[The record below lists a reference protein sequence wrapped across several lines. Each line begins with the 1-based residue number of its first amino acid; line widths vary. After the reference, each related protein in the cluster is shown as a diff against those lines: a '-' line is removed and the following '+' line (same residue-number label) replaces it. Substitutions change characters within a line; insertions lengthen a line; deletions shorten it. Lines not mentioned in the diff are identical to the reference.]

1 MTVEEFK
8 QTYQDSDKIKAIA
21 SLLQEEAVK
30 MSLQGLIGSSAAVV
44 AHSVVSNHKGFHLF
58 ILPDQ
63 EEAAF
68 FLNDLENLNKN
79 ASNILFFPHSYK
91 RPYQLEEIDNANV
104 VSRAEVLERINR
116 GNASIVVTYP
126 EALFEKIITK
136 KQFAATILEIK
147 KGVEYSLDF
156 INELLIEYEFEKVD
170 FVYEPG
176 QFAVRGGIVDIFS
189 FSNDLPY
196 RVEFF

>member
-8 QTYQDSDKIKAIA
+8 QAYQNSDKITSIA
-21 SLLQEEAVK
+21 SLLQEEGVK
-30 MSLQGLIGSSAAVV
+30 ISLQGLIGSSASLVANAVI
-44 AHSVVSNHKGFHLF
+44 SNSKGFHLF
-58 ILPDQ
+58 ILSDQ

-68 FLNDLENLNKN
+68 FLNDLENLNKT
-79 ASNILFFPHSYK
+79 AHNILFFPHSYK

-147 KGVEYSLDF
+147 QGAIYSLDF
-156 INELLIEYEFEKVD
+156 INELLIEY
-170 FVYEPG
+170 
-176 QFAVRGGIVDIFS
+176 
-189 FSNDLPY
+189 
-196 RVEFF
+196 